1 MAERQAAVVW
11 FLREGQKVMA
21 VPKRR
26 VSHAR
31 QGKRR
36 SHQHIKPRQNTYCNR
51 CGHAIQPHVVCWN
64 CGWSNVQG
72 REAIVVEKEEEK

>member
-1 MAERQAAVVW
+1 
-11 FLREGQKVMA
+11 MA